1 MSQVESAEDIHEEDH
16 HPTPRQ
22 YVFIAIWLG
31 IVTAIE
37 IAISYVPAISGNV
50 IFIPALLIL
59 AIIKFAM
66 VALWF
71 MHLKFDH
78 PLFRRLFVTGIIL
91 ALIVFGVA
99 LATFFGHDG
108 TGAPSA

>member
-1 MSQVESAEDIHEEDH
+1 MAQEQAEELHEEDH

-22 YVFIAIWLG
+22 YVFIAVWLG
-31 IVTAIE
+31 LVTAIE
-37 IAISYVPAISGNV
+37 IGISYIDAISSSF

-59 AIIKFAM
+59 AVIKFGM
-66 VALWF
+66 VVLYF

-108 TGAPSA
+108 SAAPSA